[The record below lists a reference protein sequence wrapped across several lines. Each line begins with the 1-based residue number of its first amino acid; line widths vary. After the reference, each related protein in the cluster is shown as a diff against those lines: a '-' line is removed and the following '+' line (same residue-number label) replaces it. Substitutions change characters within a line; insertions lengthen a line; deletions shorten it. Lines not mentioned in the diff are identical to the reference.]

1 MSEKSGIVILGI
13 FAADTAYKAKRLPHI
28 AETLM
33 GSGFTLGPGGK
44 GSNQAIAAAKAGGKV
59 TFISRVGNDAFGAMA
74 LAAYAEAGV
83 KANVM
88 KMEGVSTGAAFIF
101 VDEVSGDNAII
112 VVPGAAGLIG
122 IEDVEANRAAIES
135 AAIFM
140 TQLEQPLE
148 AALHGL
154 SIAKRAGATTIFNPA
169 PASAIPDS
177 IYGLCDFIVPN
188 EVEAAELVGHAIETD
203 EQARAAA
210 RTLIDRGAKAA
221 VITLAPAARSITSP
235 GRANSSPHLRQEV
248 SLTQLAPVT
257 PFSAGSRRRFPRP
270 GASRGR
276 PFRLRYRR
284 DRGHTTGHRPCHA
297 FSRRDQSLAALL
309 MIGSLRNW
317 RVAISRTRQSSL
329 AVKT

>member
-1 MSEKSGIVILGI
+1 MNEKSGIVILGI

-83 KANVM
+83 TANVM

-101 VDEVSGDNAII
+101 VDEISGDNAII

-122 IEDVEANRAAIES
+122 IEDVEASRAAIES

-154 SIAKRAGATTIFNPA
+154 SIAKGAGATTIFNPA

-210 RTLIDRGAKAA
+210 RTLVDRGAKAA
-221 VITLAPAARSITSP
+221 VITLGARGAFYHTAGQSEFVPA
-235 GRANSSPHLRQEV
+235 
-248 SLTQLAPVT
+248 
-257 PFSAGSRRRFPRP
+257 FSAGNVIDTTGAGDAFLGGFATAISEGQAPIQAVRFGCATAAIAVTRP
-270 GASRGR
+270 GTAPAMPSRAEI
-276 PFRLRYRR
+276 
-284 DRGHTTGHRPCHA
+284 TT
-297 FSRRDQSLAALL
+297 LL
-309 MIGSLRNW
+309 GS
-317 RVAISRTRQSSL
+317 
-329 AVKT
+329 

>member
-13 FAADTAYKAKRLPHI
+13 FAADTAYKAKRLPYI

-59 TFISRVGNDAFGAMA
+59 AFISRVGDDAFGAMA

-154 SIAKRAGATTIFNPA
+154 SIAKRAGAITIFNPA
-169 PASAIPDS
+169 PAGAIPDS

-210 RTLIDRGAKAA
+210 RTLVDRGAKAA
-221 VITLAPAARSITSP
+221 VITLGARGALYHTAGQSEFVSAFSVGNVVDTTGAGDAFLGGFATAISEGQAPIEAVRLGCATAAIAVTRPGTAPAMPSRAEIT
-235 GRANSSPHLRQEV
+235 
-248 SLTQLAPVT
+248 
-257 PFSAGSRRRFPRP
+257 
-270 GASRGR
+270 
-276 PFRLRYRR
+276 
-284 DRGHTTGHRPCHA
+284 
-297 FSRRDQSLAALL
+297 ALL
-309 MIGSLRNW
+309 RP
-317 RVAISRTRQSSL
+317 
-329 AVKT
+329 

>member
-13 FAADTAYKAKRLPHI
+13 FAADTAYKAKRLPYI

-59 TFISRVGNDAFGAMA
+59 AFISRVGDDAFGAMA

-154 SIAKRAGATTIFNPA
+154 SIAKRAGAITIFNPA
-169 PASAIPDS
+169 PAGAIPDS

-210 RTLIDRGAKAA
+210 RTLVDRGAKAA
-221 VITLAPAARSITSP
+221 VITLGARGALYHTAGQS
-235 GRANSSPHLRQEV
+235 EFV
-248 SLTQLAPVT
+248 SA
-257 PFSAGSRRRFPRP
+257 FSAGNVVDTTGAGDAFLGGFATAISEGQAPIEAVRFGCATAAIAVTRP
-270 GASRGR
+270 GTAPAMPSRAEI
-276 PFRLRYRR
+276 
-284 DRGHTTGHRPCHA
+284 T
-297 FSRRDQSLAALL
+297 ALL
-309 MIGSLRNW
+309 RP
-317 RVAISRTRQSSL
+317 
-329 AVKT
+329 

>member
-13 FAADTAYKAKRLPHI
+13 FAADTAYKAKRLPYI

-59 TFISRVGNDAFGAMA
+59 AFISRVGDDAFGAMA

-154 SIAKRAGATTIFNPA
+154 SIAKRAGAITIFNPA
-169 PASAIPDS
+169 PAGAIPDS

-210 RTLIDRGAKAA
+210 RTLVDRGAKAA
-221 VITLAPAARSITSP
+221 VITLGARGALYHTAGQS
-235 GRANSSPHLRQEV
+235 EFV
-248 SLTQLAPVT
+248 SA
-257 PFSAGSRRRFPRP
+257 FSAGNVVDTTGAGDAFLGGFATAISEGQAPIEAVRFGCATAAIAVTRP
-270 GASRGR
+270 GTAPAMPSRAEI
-276 PFRLRYRR
+276 
-284 DRGHTTGHRPCHA
+284 T
-297 FSRRDQSLAALL
+297 ALL
-309 MIGSLRNW
+309 RL
-317 RVAISRTRQSSL
+317 
-329 AVKT
+329 

>member
-83 KANVM
+83 MANVM

-122 IEDVEANRAAIES
+122 NEDVEANRAAIES

-221 VITLAPAARSITSP
+221 VITLGARGALYHFAGQSEFVPAFAAGSVIDTTGAGDAFLGGFATAISEGQAPVEAVRFGCATAAIAVTRPGTAPAMPS
-235 GRANSSPHLRQEV
+235 RAEIK
-248 SLTQLAPVT
+248 
-257 PFSAGSRRRFPRP
+257 
-270 GASRGR
+270 
-276 PFRLRYRR
+276 
-284 DRGHTTGHRPCHA
+284 
-297 FSRRDQSLAALL
+297 ALL
-309 MIGSLRNW
+309 RS
-317 RVAISRTRQSSL
+317 
-329 AVKT
+329 